1 MAGTAVIAMH
11 EPWIDDEGA
20 DVLAEAA
27 TVGFLI
33 RNRGDVLLMLLVVVS
48 AVAAG
53 LVARVLCGV

>member
-20 DVLAEAA
+20 DVLTDANPA
-27 TVGFLI
+27 GFLT
-33 RNRGDVLLMLLVVVS
+33 RNGVDLVLMLCVLVS

-53 LVARVLCGV
+53 IAARLLCGV

>member
-1 MAGTAVIAMH
+1 MPGTAVIAMH

-20 DVLAEAA
+20 DAL
-27 TVGFLI
+27 VGVSAGFMK
-33 RNRGDVLLMLLVVVS
+33 RNRADVFLMLLVLFS